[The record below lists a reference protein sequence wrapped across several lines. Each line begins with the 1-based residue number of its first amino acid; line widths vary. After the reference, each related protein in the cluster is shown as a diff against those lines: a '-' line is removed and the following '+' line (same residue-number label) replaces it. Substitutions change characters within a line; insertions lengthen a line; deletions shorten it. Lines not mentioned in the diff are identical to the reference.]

1 MGAKKSRLRKVRKI
15 RMLLAI
21 GIELVLKERYKIMG
35 VGCKQRMAV
44 WHDSKTLAIHN
55 SKSQYHVSVTCLE
68 VPLEGDY
75 YLDLRWL
82 APKPLELVDM
92 RGSPSSL
99 FGKIRKKKFLAF
111 LA

>member
-44 WHDSKTLAIHN
+44 
-55 SKSQYHVSVTCLE
+55 
-68 VPLEGDY
+68 
-75 YLDLRWL
+75 
-82 APKPLELVDM
+82 
-92 RGSPSSL
+92 
-99 FGKIRKKKFLAF
+99 
-111 LA
+111 